1 MSDLEIVFR
10 QIFVWIGEFLSVCR
24 SSWLLTVA
32 VFLIILDLIV
42 SILLIIRGGHD

>member
-1 MSDLEIVFR
+1 MSDLALVFQ
-10 QIFVWIGEFLSVCR
+10 QIFVWIGEFLAVCR

-42 SILLIIRGGHD
+42 SILLVIRGGHD

>member
-1 MSDLEIVFR
+1 MSDLALIFQ
-10 QIFVWIGEFLSVCR
+10 QIFVWIGEFLTVCR